1 MPISWRDAAGL
12 RLIRRGTG
20 PAVVLLHG
28 LCSTAQSWLPT
39 IAALAPRFDLI
50 APNWPGFGSDIGRSP
65 CTSVAEMAARVLQ
78 LADELRLPSFHV
90 IGHSMSGFVVQEL
103 LRSHGQRIGK
113 AVLYGAGLT
122 TRPESRFESLR
133 TSIERLRR
141 EGSAA
146 TADRICETWF
156 VQGRS
161 APEFATSVQQ
171 GAAMNVEA
179 GIAALR
185 ACESVDFAGRLSG
198 VQNEVLVVLG
208 DRDRTF
214 RVADGVEL
222 AAAMPDASLCV
233 LPGCAHAAH
242 LERPTLFNFVVAA
255 HLETGDANRSRA
267 AHP

>member
-1 MPISWRDAAGL
+1 MPTSWREAAGL
-12 RLIRRGTG
+12 RLIRQGAG
-20 PAVVLLHG
+20 PTVVLLHG
-28 LCSTAQSWLPT
+28 FCSTAESWLPT
-39 IAALAPRFDLI
+39 IAAFAPRFDLI
-50 APNWPGFGSDIGRSP
+50 APNWPGFGPGTGRSP
-65 CTSVAEMAARVLQ
+65 CTSMAEMAACLLR
-78 LADELRLPSFHV
+78 LADELRLSSFHV

-122 TRPESRFESLR
+122 TSPKSRFESLR

-141 EGSAA
+141 EGAAA
-146 TADRICETWF
+146 TADRVCETWF
-156 VQGRS
+156 VEGRS
-161 APEFATSVQQ
+161 APEFAASAQQ

-185 ACESVDFAGRLSG
+185 ACEPVDFAGHLSG
-198 VQNEVLVVLG
+198 VESEVLVVLG

-222 AAAMPDASLCV
+222 SAAMRNASLCV

-242 LERPTLFNFVVAA
+242 LERPALFNFIVAA
-255 HLETGDANRSRA
+255 HLETRDAR
-267 AHP
+267 P